1 MISGILSILFLCAVE
16 WIGAYIALEVN
27 PQAKRE
33 YYNKNDPYE
42 SLPPKFH

>member
-16 WIGAYIALEVN
+16 WIGAYIALEAN

-33 YYNKNDPYE
+33 DNKNDP
-42 SLPPKFH
+42 SCNGRTS